1 MWSIPLTKYREIE
14 EKIIKKHQGWTGK
27 ESRKMRIEKEGRKNE
42 KMRAKEK
49 DNSEFI
55 GLVYK

>member
-1 MWSIPLTKYREIE
+1 MWSIPLKMYRERE
-14 EKIIKKHQGWTGK
+14 EKRIKKHQGWTGK

-49 DNSEFI
+49 DKSEFI
-55 GLVYK
+55 SLVYN